1 MLELTGAMRTE
12 LVRLADSLTST
23 PAAVRLTRDQVG
35 RIHLVADRLTPN
47 DVVLSQPSTLPPLIA
62 APELAAEVDGAILH
76 FHALADERYD
86 GASLVLLHSRSG
98 AVRPAWSPPQK
109 PKPAPAHDVLGV
121 FRRGGA
127 SASTTTQSAS
137 L

>member
-12 LVRLADSLTST
+12 LLRLADDLNASH
-23 PAAVRLTRDQVG
+23 AAVRLTRDSTGQL
-35 RIHLVADRLTPN
+35 HLVPDAPAVD
-47 DVVLSQPSTLPPLIA
+47 DVVLLQLDDLPPLIA
-62 APELAAEVDGAILH
+62 TTQIAEQAEGGILH

-86 GASLVLLHSRSG
+86 GASVVMLRPREGSP
-98 AVRPAWSPPQK
+98 RPAWTAPQK
-109 PKPAPAHDVLGV
+109 PKPAPARDFRAV

-127 SASTTTQSAS
+127 PASTTQSAS